1 MYINIKMGFQDILK
15 NIKFIVTTTAFLT
28 FLSFISVA
36 IVHTIVYMSSVQN
49 FDEPIAL
56 STVYSEYEFDADP
69 DIVMALSDLFEEKAV
84 SHQYSNSLSE
94 MNRNTIFTIFGNPEI
109 LGIEKISNEDLY
121 AFTFDDQ
128 SVESVQ
134 YGSLEIPVQN
144 IDVDVQFS
152 SPGEIYV
159 VFNGEALEGVL
170 QNYFDHDISFI
181 IDVIENT
188 YLFESDYEA
197 IESIINDISGL
208 ELSGRFQGDSGS
220 DEGFLYL
227 YLIPLFL
234 VLLVFFTLSYLNL
247 QKENILRK
255 RKELTIHRL
264 HGATFFGLFLRFSI
278 STLLP
283 IITSY
288 LVSMYLSRGAA
299 YQFIL
304 LNSTYGLITILML
317 AYIIHVL
324 NVLNLG
330 DNIRGDLQ

>member
-15 NIKFIVTTTAFLT
+15 NIKFIVITTAFLT
-28 FLSFISVA
+28 FLSFMSVA

-49 FDEPIAL
+49 FEEPIAL

-69 DIVMALSDLFEEKAV
+69 DIVTALSDLFEEKAV
-84 SHQYSNSLSE
+84 SYQYSNSLSE
-94 MNRNTIFTIFGNPEI
+94 MNQKTVITIFGNPEV

-121 AFTFDDQ
+121 AFTHDNQ
-128 SVESVQ
+128 SVESIK
-134 YGSLEIPVQN
+134 YGSLELPVQTIN
-144 IDVDVQFS
+144 MDVQFS
-152 SPGEIYV
+152 SPDEVYV
-159 VFNGEALEGVL
+159 VFNGNALEGVL
-170 QNYFDHDISFI
+170 HNYFDHDISYI
-181 IDVIENT
+181 IDVIEST
-188 YLFESDYEA
+188 YLFESEYEA
-197 IESIINDISGL
+197 IESIVNDISGL
-208 ELSGRFQGDSGS
+208 ELSGRFQGDSAS